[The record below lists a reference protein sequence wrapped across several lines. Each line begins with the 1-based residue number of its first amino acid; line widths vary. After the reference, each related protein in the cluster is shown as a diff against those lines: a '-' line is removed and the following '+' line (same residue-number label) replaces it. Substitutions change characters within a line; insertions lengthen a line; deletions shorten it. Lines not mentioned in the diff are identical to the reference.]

1 MLKAKKNPW
10 LMLTVASLL
19 SYLLFGLFDSLKGS
33 TLSNL
38 LEDMNYNYSIGG
50 TIVMGQYAGY
60 FAATFLAG
68 FLTDYRGQK
77 TALIFAGICML
88 LGVTGYSFSSAMPL
102 LLLFIFFMGMGLGAL
117 ELVGCNIIT
126 ECYPDKK
133 GGYLSILTAIA
144 GLGAIL
150 SPVIAGS
157 MLNAGLSWRMVY
169 RYGLLVLVP
178 ATLYFCFIK
187 ESSQL
192 KAKRKETEPKKDDEA
207 FDIRGI
213 FSQKGILLMYLVNF
227 SYMAAEMGVATW
239 MVDFYRKEKLFSVAD
254 SSRFLSMFYIGITLG
269 RLLGSVFVDRI
280 GRRRCVLIASAAAGI
295 CMLLGI
301 FGSPSFVI
309 CAALS
314 GLFYSIIFPAGT
326 AIISSL
332 PHGDSARIQ
341 GIYFACGG
349 LGGMFGPWIMGIA
362 SDLIGINWGMALGFI
377 FSAGIFFPILMLG
390 RFQHD
395 RSAGI

>member
-1 MLKAKKNPW
+1 MLKLNKNPC
-10 LMLTVASLL
+10 LMITAASLL

-38 LEDMNYNYSIGG
+38 LDDMNFNYSIGG

-68 FLTDYRGQK
+68 FLTDYCGQK
-77 TALIFAGICML
+77 AALVFAGACMV

-102 LLLFIFFMGMGLGAL
+102 LILFIFFMGMGLGAL

-133 GGYLSILTAIA
+133 GGYLSLLTSIA
-144 GLGAIL
+144 GLGAII
-150 SPVIAGS
+150 SPVIAGY
-157 MLNAGLSWRMVY
+157 MLGEGISWRLVY
-169 RYGLLVLVP
+169 RCGLLLLIPSTFFFCMIKNSSRPETGP
-178 ATLYFCFIK
+178 AGSHAEEK
-187 ESSQL
+187 EESNIRSILSQ
-192 KAKRKETEPKKDDEA
+192 R
-207 FDIRGI
+207 
-213 FSQKGILLMYLVNF
+213 GILLMYLVNF

-239 MVDFYRKEKLFSVAD
+239 MVDFYRKEKLFSVVD

-269 RLLGSVFVDRI
+269 RLLGSLFVDRA
-280 GRRRCVLIASAAAGI
+280 GRRKCVLAASAAACI
-295 CMLLGI
+295 CMLLGV
-301 FGSPSFVI
+301 FGSPLFVM
-309 CAALS
+309 CAALT

-326 AIISSL
+326 AILSSL

-349 LGGMFGPWIMGIA
+349 LGGMFGPWIMGIV
-362 SDLIGINWGMALGFI
+362 SDFMGIDWGMALGCVFC
-377 FSAGIFFPILMLG
+377 AGIFLPTLLLKKAEEIG
-390 RFQHD
+390 A
-395 RSAGI
+395 SA

>member
-1 MLKAKKNPW
+1 MLKFRKNPW
-10 LMLTVASLL
+10 LMLTLASLL

-38 LEDMNYNYSIGG
+38 LEDMNFNYSIGG

-68 FLTDYRGQK
+68 FLTDYCGQK
-77 TALIFAGICML
+77 AALVFAGICML
-88 LGVTGYSFSSAMPL
+88 LGVTGYSFSSVMPL
-102 LLLFIFFMGMGLGAL
+102 LIIFIFLMGMGLGAL

-150 SPVIAGS
+150 SPAIAGY

-169 RYGLLVLVP
+169 RYGLLILVP
-178 ATLYFCFIK
+178 ATLYFCFIN
-187 ESSQL
+187 ESSKL
-192 KAKRKETEPKKDDEA
+192 KAMRKKAKSQKENEA
-207 FDIRGI
+207 FGIRGV

-239 MVDFYRKEKLFSVAD
+239 MVDFYRKEKLFSIAD

-280 GRRRCVLIASAAAGI
+280 GRRRCVLIASAAAFI

-301 FGSPSFVI
+301 FGSSLFVI
-309 CAALS
+309 CAALT

-349 LGGMFGPWIMGIA
+349 LGGMFGPWIMGIV
-362 SDLIGINWGMALGFI
+362 SDIIGISWGMALGCVFCV
-377 FSAGIFFPILMLG
+377 GIFLPILLLKQQDG
-390 RFQHD
+390 KL
-395 RSAGI
+395 

>member
-1 MLKAKKNPW
+1 MLKFKKNPW

-38 LEDMNYNYSIGG
+38 LEDMNFNYSIGG

-68 FLTDYRGQK
+68 FLTDYCGQK
-77 TALIFAGICML
+77 AALVFAGICMS

-102 LLLFIFFMGMGLGAL
+102 LIIFIFLMGMGLGAL

-150 SPVIAGS
+150 SPAIAGY

-169 RYGLLVLVP
+169 RYGLLILVP
-178 ATLYFCFIK
+178 ATIYFCFIN
-187 ESSQL
+187 ESAKL
-192 KAKRKETEPKKDDEA
+192 KAMRKKAKSQKENEA
-207 FDIRGI
+207 FGIRGS

-239 MVDFYRKEKLFSVAD
+239 MVDFYRKEKLFSIAD

-280 GRRRCVLIASAAAGI
+280 GRRRCVLIASAAAFI
-295 CMLLGI
+295 CMFLGI
-301 FGSPSFVI
+301 FGSSLFVI
-309 CAALS
+309 CAALT

-349 LGGMFGPWIMGIA
+349 LGGMFGPWIMGIV
-362 SDLIGINWGMALGFI
+362 SDFMGISWGMALGCVFC
-377 FSAGIFFPILMLG
+377 AGIFLPILLLKQQDG
-390 RFQHD
+390 KL
-395 RSAGI
+395 

>member
-1 MLKAKKNPW
+1 MLKFKKNPW

-38 LEDMNYNYSIGG
+38 LEDMNFNYSIGG

-68 FLTDYRGQK
+68 FLTDYCGQK
-77 TALIFAGICML
+77 AALVFAGICML
-88 LGVTGYSFSSAMPL
+88 LGVTGYSFSSVMPL
-102 LLLFIFFMGMGLGAL
+102 LIIFIFLMGMGLGAL

-126 ECYPDKK
+126 ECYPGKK
-133 GGYLSILTAIA
+133 GRYLSILTAIA

-150 SPVIAGS
+150 SPAIAGY

-169 RYGLLVLVP
+169 RYGLLILVP
-178 ATLYFCFIK
+178 ATLYFCFIN
-187 ESSQL
+187 ESSKL
-192 KAKRKETEPKKDDEA
+192 KAMRKKAKSQQENEA
-207 FDIRGI
+207 FSIRGI
-213 FSQKGILLMYLVNF
+213 FSHKGILLMYLVNF

-239 MVDFYRKEKLFSVAD
+239 MVDFYRKEKLFSIAD

-269 RLLGSVFVDRI
+269 RLLGSVFVDRM
-280 GRRRCVLIASAAAGI
+280 GRRRCVLIASAAAFI

-301 FGSPSFVI
+301 FGSSLFVI
-309 CAALS
+309 CAALT

-349 LGGMFGPWIMGIA
+349 LGGMFGPWIMGIV
-362 SDLIGINWGMALGFI
+362 SDIMGISWGMALGCVFCV
-377 FSAGIFFPILMLG
+377 GIFLPILLLKQQDG
-390 RFQHD
+390 KL
-395 RSAGI
+395 